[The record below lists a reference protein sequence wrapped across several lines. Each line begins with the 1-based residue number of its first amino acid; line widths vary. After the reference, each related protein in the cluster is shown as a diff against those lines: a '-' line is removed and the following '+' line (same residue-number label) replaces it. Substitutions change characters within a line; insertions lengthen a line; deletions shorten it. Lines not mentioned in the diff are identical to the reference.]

1 MRLTVQEVPV
11 VNTVFDVTIVLEN
24 LGEQLSKEVVI
35 RRLFEP
41 EFPDVIQI
49 NRELLCALVSPG
61 PGPE

>member
-35 RRLFEP
+35 RRLLETQ
-41 EFPDVIQI
+41 FPHIVKIDG
-49 NRELLCALVSPG
+49 ELLCEQLV
-61 PGPE
+61 